1 MKSLVINILNSKDI
15 CYTKILV
22 IEFLE
27 MEGNLEVIY
36 SGFRLRIPELF
47 SLPTDTLERFH
58 LEAKRIKPFYPDN

>member
-47 SLPTDTLERFH
+47 SIPTDTLERFH